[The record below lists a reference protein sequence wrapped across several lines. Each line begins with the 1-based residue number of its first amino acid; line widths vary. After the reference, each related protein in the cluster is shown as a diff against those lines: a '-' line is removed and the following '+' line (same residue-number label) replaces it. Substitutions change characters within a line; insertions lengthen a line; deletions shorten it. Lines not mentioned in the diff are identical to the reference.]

1 MVRGRYLDR
10 ALEAALA
17 TAPPEA
23 ALVQELAYG
32 TLRWFHQL
40 AGIAALLLEKPLK
53 PKDQDVYAL
62 LLAGLYQLRHLRVAT
77 HAAVDETVAATQALG
92 KPWAKGL
99 VNACLREYLR
109 RAAEIEKFVGHDPT
123 LTLSHP
129 TWLLEKFRAASPDD
143 WQRIV
148 QVNNERPPMTLR
160 VNLRHTT
167 RERYLEKLRAA
178 GIEARPAFV
187 LETDVTLATPLPVS
201 ALPGFA
207 DGEVSV
213 QDAAAQWAAV
223 LLGAQSGE
231 RVLDAC
237 AAPGGKTGHILER
250 TPGLTELVALDR
262 EAARVALIEQ
272 NLKRLGLGARL
283 VTADASEPGSWWGGQ
298 PFDRILLD
306 VPCSATGVIRRHPDI
321 KLRRRPED
329 LPKLAATQT
338 RLLAALW
345 PLLRPGGKLLYVTCS
360 ILPEEN
366 ENQVRAFLAR
376 EGSATDDSRDGGRS
390 GPSWPSR
397 GITPS
402 LEGRGRTASGDG
414 RDAGGR
420 ATPGAVAG
428 TAAEAPLPAAIGRP
442 RDVGRQILPG
452 DDGMDGF
459 YYACLLK
466 K

>member
-1 MVRGRYLDR
+1 MKPARSIPPNARAAAAQVLAQVMHRRHLDS

-17 TAPPEA
+17 YPYAS
-23 ALVQELAYG
+23 LVQELVYG

-40 AGIAALLLEKPLK
+40 AGIAALLLAKPPK

-109 RAAEIEKFVGHDPT
+109 RAPEAEEFVGKHPA
-123 LTLSHP
+123 LALSHP
-129 TWLLEKFRAASPDD
+129 AWLLEKIRAAYPDD
-143 WQRIV
+143 GERIA
-148 QVNNERPPMTLR
+148 QANNERPPMTLR
-160 VNLRHTT
+160 VNPRNTT

-178 GIEARPAFV
+178 GIEARPAFA
-187 LETDVTLATPLPVS
+187 LATDVTLVVPMPVS

-207 DGEVSV
+207 AGEVSV

-223 LLGAQSGE
+223 LLDAQPGE

-272 NLKRLGLGARL
+272 NLKRLGLEARL
-283 VTADASEPGSWWGGQ
+283 VTADAAEPGNWRGGQ

-306 VPCSATGVIRRHPDI
+306 APCSATGVIRRHPDI
-321 KLRRRPED
+321 KLRRQPED
-329 LPKLAATQT
+329 LPKLAATQA

-345 PLLRPGGKLLYVTCS
+345 SLLRPGGKLLYVTCS

-366 ENQVRAFLAR
+366 ENQIQAFLAR
-376 EGSATDDSRDGGRS
+376 EDSA
-390 GPSWPSR
+390 
-397 GITPS
+397 I
-402 LEGRGRTASGDG
+402 
-414 RDAGGR
+414 
-420 ATPGAVAG
+420 
-428 TAAEAPLPAAIGRP
+428 EAPLPVAAGRA
-442 RDVGRQILPG
+442 RAAGRQILPG
-452 DDGMDGF
+452 DDRMDGF